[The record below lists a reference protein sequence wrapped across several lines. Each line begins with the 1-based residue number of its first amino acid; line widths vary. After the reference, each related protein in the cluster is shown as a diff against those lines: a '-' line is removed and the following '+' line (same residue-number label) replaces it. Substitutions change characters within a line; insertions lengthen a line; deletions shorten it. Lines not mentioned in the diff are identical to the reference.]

1 MINRYTT
8 GDTLGNINT
17 VTNNINGEIVKVV
30 VFTDTILKTVKL
42 KLSSLDGE
50 VLCDDYLSDIITR
63 FYPKNTISVSQEQTH
78 IENYNVAGPLL
89 LNVEGLGDGEKIK
102 NIVIY
107 YR

>member
-1 MINRYTT
+1 MINRYST
-8 GDTLGNINT
+8 GDILDNITT
-17 VTNNINGEIVKVV
+17 VTNIINGEIVKVV
-30 VFTDTILKTVKL
+30 VFTDTVLKNVKI

-50 VLCDDYLSDIITR
+50 VLCDDYLQDIITR

-78 IENYNVAGPLL
+78 IENYNIAGPLL
-89 LNVEGLGDGEKIK
+89 LNVEGLGDGEKID